1 MNIPLDKKFI
11 IGLQNDAYELAMS
24 AGKLLQMYFRDPL
37 SESQDLKVSYKDSKG
52 RDPVTMADKDVQDFL
67 SEEII
72 KRYPGHGI
80 VGEESDS
87 TEDSVPDIVWVLDPL
102 DGTRNFMHGF
112 PCYASSIGIMYKGFP
127 IAGAIFIPWPNQNPG
142 IVIHASRG
150 NGCKINDKPL
160 ETPVIKEID
169 PNAINTLPGSFAGKF
184 KFDSQFSSK
193 SGESRMGGSIAYE
206 MSLVALGITEYA
218 VISGSH
224 LWDVLA
230 GIVLVNESGG
240 RSLMQNATNSLKN
253 DTGVWSEFGTVVESW
268 ESGKTKVSDLRRGV
282 PPLLLAQSDII
293 NTLATNI
300 QLRQNPIKK
309 IAKSIFSQ
317 NMIAIY

>member
-1 MNIPLDKKFI
+1 MDIPLKKKFI
-11 IGLQNDAYELAMS
+11 VSLQNDAYELAMS

-52 RDPVTMADKDVQDFL
+52 RDPVTIADKNVQDFL
-67 SEEII
+67 SEEIR
-72 KRYPGHGI
+72 KRYPDHGI

-87 TEDSVPDIVWVLDPL
+87 TEDSLPDIVWVLDPL

-112 PCYASSIGIMYKGFP
+112 PCYASSIGIMYKGLP

-142 IVIHASRG
+142 IVIHASYG
-150 NGCKINDKPL
+150 NGCKINDKQL
-160 ETPVIKEID
+160 EIPVMKEID
-169 PNAINTLPGSFAGKF
+169 PNAINTLPGSFAGRF

-193 SGESRMGGSIAYE
+193 AGESRMGGSIAYE

-240 RSLMQNATNSLKN
+240 RSLMQKAGNGVKR
-253 DTGVWSEFGTVVESW
+253 DTGVWSEFGAVIESW
-268 ESGKTKVSDLRRGV
+268 EPGLTKVSDLRRGV
-282 PPLLLAQSDII
+282 SPLLLAQSDII

-300 QLRQNPIKK
+300 QLKENPIKK

-317 NMIAIY
+317 NIISI